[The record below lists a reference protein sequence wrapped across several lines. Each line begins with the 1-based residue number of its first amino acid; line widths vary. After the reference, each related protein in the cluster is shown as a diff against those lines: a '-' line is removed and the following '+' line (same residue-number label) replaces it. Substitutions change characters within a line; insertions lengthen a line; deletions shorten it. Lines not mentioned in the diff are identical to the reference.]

1 MMGLIVVYTT
11 QSLEDRAGEFK
22 LHVHH
27 MVYPTFHVGA
37 GYFGHGPMEITALD
51 S

>member
-1 MMGLIVVYTT
+1 MGLTVVYTT
-11 QSLEDRAGEFK
+11 QPLEDRPGEIK
-22 LHVHH
+22 LHAHH
-27 MVYPTFHVGA
+27 MDYPTFHIGA